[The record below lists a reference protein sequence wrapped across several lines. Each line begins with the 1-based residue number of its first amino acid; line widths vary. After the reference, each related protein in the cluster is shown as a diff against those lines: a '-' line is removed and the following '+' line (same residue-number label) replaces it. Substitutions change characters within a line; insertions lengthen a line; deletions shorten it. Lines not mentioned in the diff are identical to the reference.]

1 MIRTTGI
8 LLGLILL
15 AAPMVAVRPAIAAAV
30 LAESQT
36 SVAHPVA
43 TVRAA
48 LDWRQRYTLQVD
60 GPPGATFSGSA
71 VESYVD
77 AGATLSGSAD
87 RSMQLQGTAPYT
99 SELVAPQA
107 NLRYWRYAVVVTPT
121 GGENVVVR
129 IVAPDAN

>member
-1 MIRTTGI
+1 VIRTTGI
-8 LLGLILL
+8 LLGLTLL
-15 AAPMVAVRPAIAAAV
+15 AAAIVAVRPAIASAV

-60 GPPGATFSGSA
+60 GPPGATFSVAA

-77 AGATLSGSAD
+77 AGATMSGSAD
-87 RSMQLQGTAPYT
+87 RSVQFQGTAPH
-99 SELVAPQA
+99 SIELVAPQA
-107 NLRYWRYAVVVTPT
+107 GLRYWRYALVVTPT
-121 GGENVVVR
+121 GGEHVMVR
-129 IVAPDAN
+129 LVSTDAS

>member
-1 MIRTTGI
+1 VIRTIRI
-8 LLGLILL
+8 LLGLTLL
-15 AAPMVAVRPAIAAAV
+15 AAATVAVRPAVAAAV

-60 GPPGATFSGSA
+60 GPAGATFSVAA

-87 RSMQLQGTAPYT
+87 RSAQFQGTAPYT
-99 SELVAPQA
+99 AELIAPQA
-107 NLRYWRYAVVVTPT
+107 NLRYWRYAAVVTPT

-129 IVAPDAN
+129 IVAPDVN